1 MAYKIQYTPEDNARY
16 PKMKNSKTIPWKRWL
31 FAIAI
36 FAAVLWVR
44 EKGVPD
50 FIIPGDP
57 EVTTA
62 ATKNMISNLQEGA
75 KVNEAVT
82 VFCKE
87 ILNGAGF

>member
-1 MAYKIQYTPEDNARY
+1 MAYKIQYTPEDNTRY
-16 PKMKNSKTIPWKRWL
+16 PKLKKQKPIPWKRWL

-36 FAAVLWVR
+36 LAAVLWVR
-44 EKGVPD
+44 QKGVPD
-50 FIIPGDP
+50 FLIPGDP
-57 EVTTA
+57 EVTTV
-62 ATKNMISNLQEGA
+62 ATKNMITNLQEGA